1 MLSQTEQI
9 LMDNHAGTQSKQQ
22 QHNVV
27 SHLKFTESESKPVI
41 SSPEVNQLTHLPTR
55 HDVHLSKEQVWYT
68 NVRGQYEL
76 LSDAK
81 HLHNIII
88 DVYR

>member
-1 MLSQTEQI
+1 MLSQTEQT
-9 LMDNHAGTQSKQQ
+9 LMDNHADTPSDQR

-27 SHLKFTESESKPVI
+27 SHLNFTERKPVI

>member
-41 SSPEVNQLTHLPTR
+41 SSPEVNQLTHLPIR
-55 HDVHLSKEQVWYT
+55 YDAHLPMEQVWYT
-68 NVRGQYEL
+68 NIKEQYEPL
-76 LSDAK
+76 
-81 HLHNIII
+81 
-88 DVYR
+88 